1 MATINSSNIN
11 ITDLDFD
18 DVSKSLKEYLKG
30 QTTLKDY
37 DFEGSNLSVLVE
49 LLAYSAHTSAF
60 NANMVASEM
69 FLDTAQIRK
78 NVVSRAKELGYTP
91 SSRTAAKASFDLT
104 VTNPTSVNAETP
116 TSLTINRGH
125 EFTTVFD
132 GTSYTFISL
141 DNKTI
146 TPTIGTFVFNDLTIH
161 QGKLSTDIYR
171 YDNQVSNQRFPMLN
185 GNIDTSTIS
194 VNITS
199 NNTVSAWTQ
208 AGDLT
213 GIRTTS
219 TVWYLQENDEGLF
232 ELYFG
237 DGIIG
242 AEPKDGDLI
251 TISYLVTDN
260 NHANGANI
268 FSMST
273 SINGNSA
280 VTFTNTVSA
289 SGGKDIETPDQIK
302 FSASKFYTS
311 QNRLVT
317 VQDYKAKLQDLYPG
331 ADSIAVWGGEDNT
344 PKAYGKVFVALK
356 PSQYSN
362 NLTTA
367 EKSTLKRSLSE
378 LCVLTVRPEIVDAEI
393 LQILISTNFKY
404 DPTKTSQTKTALETL
419 VRAAIL
425 SFDDSEL
432 KGFDTL
438 FRHSQLTSKIDNTE
452 TSLLSNITNIKL
464 RKNYTTVVDG
474 TASSISLDFGN
485 SAYNPHAGHNSMG
498 GGVISS
504 SGFFI
509 SGDINNY
516 FFDDDGQGNL
526 RRFYLNGSTRV
537 YADNTAGTIIYST
550 GVISIN
556 SLTYSSTS
564 NTDASIDFTLIPSSN
579 DVISTKNQL
588 LDITASEI
596 SVTGVADTVAS
607 GETSAGVGYTT
618 SSSYSS

>member
-1 MATINSSNIN
+1 MASINSSNIN

-18 DVSKSLKEYLKG
+18 DVSASLKEYLKG
-30 QTTLKDY
+30 QSTLKDY
-37 DFEGSNLSVLVE
+37 DFEGSNLAVLVD

-91 SSRTAAKASFDLT
+91 SSRTASKSSFDLT
-104 VTNPTSVNAETP
+104 VTSPKVGGQTP
-116 TSLTINRGH
+116 SSLTINRGH

-132 GTSYTFISL
+132 GTEYTFISL

-146 TPTIGTFVFNDLTIH
+146 TPTTGTFKFEGLDVY
-161 QGKLSTDIYR
+161 QGKLTTDMYR
-171 YDNQVSNQRFPMLN
+171 YDNQVTNQRFPMLN
-185 GNIDTSTIS
+185 TNIDTSTINI
-194 VNITS
+194 NITS
-199 NNTVSAWTQ
+199 NNTVTAWSK

-213 GIRTTS
+213 GIRGTS
-219 TVWYLQENDEGLF
+219 TVYYIQENDDGLF
-232 ELYFG
+232 EIYFG

-242 AEPKDGDLI
+242 ASPKDGDQI
-251 TISYLVTDN
+251 NISYLVTDT
-260 NHANGANI
+260 NHANGAST
-268 FSMST
+268 FGMST

-289 SGGKDIETPDQIK
+289 SGGKDIESVDQIK

-317 VQDYKAKLQDLYPG
+317 VQDYKAKLQELYPG
-331 ADSIAVWGGEDNT
+331 ADSIAVWGGEDAI
-344 PKAYGKVFVALK
+344 PQQFGKVFVALK
-356 PSQYSN
+356 PSQFSN

-367 EKSTLKRSLSE
+367 EKSSLKTSLSN
-378 LCVLTVRPEIVDAEI
+378 LSVLTVRPEIVDAEI

-404 DPTKTSQTKTALETL
+404 DPTKTSQTVSALETL
-419 VRAAIL
+419 VRASII
-425 SFDDSEL
+425 SYDNSEL
-432 KGFDTL
+432 SGFDTL

-452 TSLLSNITNIKL
+452 TSLLSNITTIRL
-464 RKNYTTVVDG
+464 RKNHTTVIDG

-485 SAYNPHAGHNSMG
+485 SLYNPHSGHNKTG
-498 GGVISS
+498 GGIITST
-504 SGFFI
+504 GFFI
-509 SGDINNY
+509 SGDSNNY
-516 FFDDDGQGNL
+516 FFDDDGNGNL
-526 RRFYLNGSTRV
+526 RRFYLDGSTRV
-537 YADNTAGTIIYST
+537 YSDNTAGTIIYST

-564 NTDASIDFTLIPSSN
+564 NTDSSIDFTTVPSSN

-596 SVTGVADTVAS
+596 SVTGVSDSVAS

>member
-30 QTTLKDY
+30 QDTLKDY
-37 DFEGSNLSVLVE
+37 DFEGSNLSVLVD

-104 VTNPTSVNAETP
+104 VSNPTVAGQTP
-116 TSLTINRGH
+116 SSLTINRGH

-146 TPTIGTFVFNDLTIH
+146 TPSTGTFKFEALDIY
-161 QGKLSTDIYR
+161 QGKLSTDLYR

-185 GNIDTSTIS
+185 PNIDTSTIS

-199 NNTVSAWTQ
+199 NSTVSTWSK

-213 GIRTTS
+213 GITTTS
-219 TVWYLQENDEGLF
+219 KVWYLQENDEGLF

-251 TISYLVTDN
+251 TISYLVTDT
-260 NHANGANI
+260 NHANGASI

-280 VTFTNTVSA
+280 VTFTNTVSS

-317 VQDYKAKLQDLYPG
+317 VQDYKAKLQELYPG
-331 ADSIAVWGGEDNT
+331 ADSIAVWGGEDNDP
-344 PKAYGKVFVALK
+344 PKYGRVFVALK
-356 PSQYSN
+356 PSQFSN

-367 EKSTLKRSLSE
+367 EKSTLTTSLSD
-378 LCVLTVRPEIVDAEI
+378 LSVLTVRPEVVDAEI
-393 LQILISTNFKY
+393 LQILLSTNFKY
-404 DPTKTSQTKTALETL
+404 DPTKTSQTKSALETL
-419 VRAAIL
+419 VRASIL
-425 SFDDSEL
+425 SFDDTEL
-432 KGFDTL
+432 SGFDTL
-438 FRHSQLTSKIDNTE
+438 FRHSQLTTKIDGTE
-452 TSLLSNITNIKL
+452 TSILSNITNVKL
-464 RKNYTTVVDG
+464 RKNYTVVVDG
-474 TASSISLDFGN
+474 TASDIKLNFGN
-485 SAYNPHAGHNSMG
+485 SAYNPHSGHNMSG
-498 GGVISS
+498 GGILSTT
-504 SGFFI
+504 GFFL
-509 SGDINNY
+509 SGDSNNY
-516 FFDDDGQGNL
+516 FLDEDGNGNV
-526 RRFYLNGSTRV
+526 RRYYLNGSTRV
-537 YADNTAGTIIYST
+537 YSDNTAGTIIYST

-564 NTDASIDFTLIPSSN
+564 NTDSSIDFTMIPSSN

-596 SVTGVADTVAS
+596 SVSGTADTVAS

>member
-18 DVSKSLKEYLKG
+18 NVSDSLKEYLKG
-30 QTTLKDY
+30 QSTLKDY
-37 DFEGSNLSVLVE
+37 DFEGSNLAVLVD

-104 VTNPTSVNAETP
+104 VTSPTIAGQTP
-116 TSLTINRGH
+116 SSLTINRGH

-132 GTSYTFISL
+132 GTSYTFIVL
-141 DNKTI
+141 DNQTI
-146 TPTIGTFVFNDLTIH
+146 TPTTGQFKFEDLEIY
-161 QGKLSTDIYR
+161 QGRLSSDIYR

-185 GNIDTSTIS
+185 PNVDTSTVT

-199 NNTVSAWTQ
+199 NNTVTAWSK

-213 GIRTTS
+213 GITS
-219 TVWYLQENDEGLF
+219 TSNVWYLQENDEGLF

-237 DGIIG
+237 DGVIG

-251 TISYLVTDN
+251 TISYLVTDT
-260 NHANGANI
+260 NHANGASI

-280 VTFTNTVSA
+280 VTFTNTVNA

-317 VQDYKAKLQDLYPG
+317 VQDYKAKLQELYPG
-331 ADSIAVWGGEDNT
+331 ADSIAVWGGEDNDP
-344 PKAYGKVFVALK
+344 PKYGKVFVALK
-356 PSQYSN
+356 PSQFSN

-367 EKSTLKRSLSE
+367 EKSTLTNSLSD
-378 LCVLTVRPEIVDAEI
+378 LSVLTVRPEIVDAEI
-393 LQILISTNFKY
+393 LQILLSTNFKY
-404 DPTKTSQTKTALETL
+404 DPTKTSQTKSALETL
-419 VRAAIL
+419 VRASIL

-432 KGFDTL
+432 SGFDTL
-438 FRHSQLTSKIDNTE
+438 FRHSQLTTKIDGTE
-452 TSLLSNITNIKL
+452 TSILSNITNVKL
-464 RKNYTTVVDG
+464 RKNHVTTVDG
-474 TASSISLDFGN
+474 TASDIKLDFGN
-485 SAYNPHAGHNSMG
+485 GAYNPHSGHNMSG
-498 GGVISS
+498 GGILSTT
-504 SGFFI
+504 GFFL
-509 SGDINNY
+509 SGDSNNY
-516 FFDDDGQGNL
+516 FFDEDGSGNV
-526 RRFYLNGSTRV
+526 RRYYLNGSTRV
-537 YADNTAGTIIYST
+537 YSDNTAGTIIYST
-550 GVISIN
+550 GVVSIN

-564 NTDASIDFTLIPSSN
+564 NTDSSIDFTMIPSSN

-596 SVTGVADTVAS
+596 SVSGTADTVAS

>member
-30 QTTLKDY
+30 QDTLKDY
-37 DFEGSNLSVLVE
+37 DFEGSNLSVLVD

-104 VTNPTSVNAETP
+104 VSNPTVAGQTP
-116 TSLTINRGH
+116 SSLTINRGH

-146 TPTIGTFVFNDLTIH
+146 TPSTGTFKFEALDIY

-185 GNIDTSTIS
+185 PNIDTSTVS

-199 NNTVSAWTQ
+199 NSTVSTWSK

-213 GIRTTS
+213 GITTTS
-219 TVWYLQENDEGLF
+219 KVWYLQENDEGLF

-260 NHANGANI
+260 NHANGASI

-280 VTFTNTVSA
+280 VSFTNTVSS

-317 VQDYKAKLQDLYPG
+317 VQDYKAKLQELYPG
-331 ADSIAVWGGEDNT
+331 ADSIAVWGGEDNDP
-344 PKAYGKVFVALK
+344 PKYGKVFVALK
-356 PSQYSN
+356 PSQFSN

-367 EKSTLKRSLSE
+367 EKSTLTTSLSD
-378 LCVLTVRPEIVDAEI
+378 LSVLTVRPQVVDAEI
-393 LQILISTNFKY
+393 LQILLSTNFKY
-404 DPTKTSQTKTALETL
+404 DPTKTSQTKSALETL
-419 VRAAIL
+419 VRASIL
-425 SFDDSEL
+425 SFDNTEL
-432 KGFDTL
+432 SGFDTL
-438 FRHSQLTSKIDNTE
+438 FRHSQLTTKIDGTE
-452 TSLLSNITNIKL
+452 TSILSNITNVKL
-464 RKNYTTVVDG
+464 RKNYTTIIDG
-474 TASSISLDFGN
+474 TASDIKLNFGN
-485 SAYNPHAGHNSMG
+485 SAYNPHSGHNMSG
-498 GGVISS
+498 GGILSTT
-504 SGFFI
+504 GFFL
-509 SGDINNY
+509 SGDSNNY
-516 FFDDDGQGNL
+516 FFDEDGTGNV

-537 YADNTAGTIIYST
+537 YSDNTAGTIIYST
-550 GVISIN
+550 GVVSIN

-564 NTDASIDFTLIPSSN
+564 NTDSSIDFTMIPSSN

-596 SVTGVADTVAS
+596 SVSGTADTVAS

>member
-30 QTTLKDY
+30 QDTLKDY
-37 DFEGSNLSVLVE
+37 DFEGSNLSVLVD

-104 VTNPTSVNAETP
+104 VSNPTVAGQTP
-116 TSLTINRGH
+116 SSLTINRGH

-146 TPTIGTFVFNDLTIH
+146 TPSTGTFKFEALDIY
-161 QGKLSTDIYR
+161 QGKLSTDLYR

-185 GNIDTSTIS
+185 PNIDTSTIS

-199 NNTVSAWTQ
+199 NSTVSTWSK

-213 GIRTTS
+213 GITTTS
-219 TVWYLQENDEGLF
+219 KVWYLQENDEGLF

-251 TISYLVTDN
+251 TISYLVTDT
-260 NHANGANI
+260 NHANGASI

-280 VTFTNTVSA
+280 VTFTNTVSS

-317 VQDYKAKLQDLYPG
+317 VQDYKAKLQELYPG
-331 ADSIAVWGGEDNT
+331 ADSIAVWGGEDNDP
-344 PKAYGKVFVALK
+344 PKYGKVFVALK
-356 PSQYSN
+356 PSQFSN

-367 EKSTLKRSLSE
+367 EKSTLTTSLSD
-378 LCVLTVRPEIVDAEI
+378 LSVLTVRPEVVDAEI
-393 LQILISTNFKY
+393 LQILLSTNFKY
-404 DPTKTSQTKTALETL
+404 DPTKTSQTKSALETL
-419 VRAAIL
+419 VRASIL
-425 SFDDSEL
+425 SFDDTEL
-432 KGFDTL
+432 SGFDTL
-438 FRHSQLTSKIDNTE
+438 FRHSQLTTKIDGTE
-452 TSLLSNITNIKL
+452 TSILSNITNVKL
-464 RKNYTTVVDG
+464 RKNYTVVVDG
-474 TASSISLDFGN
+474 TASDIKLNFGN
-485 SAYNPHAGHNSMG
+485 SAYNPHSGHNMSG
-498 GGVISS
+498 GGILSTT
-504 SGFFI
+504 GFFL
-509 SGDINNY
+509 SGDSNNY
-516 FFDDDGQGNL
+516 FLDEDGNGNV
-526 RRFYLNGSTRV
+526 RRYYLNGSTRV
-537 YADNTAGTIIYST
+537 YSDNTAGTIIYST

-564 NTDASIDFTLIPSSN
+564 NTDSSIDFTMIPSSN

-596 SVTGVADTVAS
+596 SVSGTADTVAS

-618 SSSYSS
+618 SSSYS

>member
-18 DVSKSLKEYLKG
+18 QVSASLKEYLKG
-30 QTTLKDY
+30 QSILKDY
-37 DFEGSNLSVLVE
+37 DFEGSNLSVLID

-91 SSRTAAKASFDLT
+91 SSRTASKATFDLT
-104 VTNPTSVNAETP
+104 VNNPKVSGVTP
-116 TSLTINRGH
+116 QSLTINRGH

-141 DNKTI
+141 ENKTI
-146 TPTIGTFVFNDLTIH
+146 SPNSGTFTFDNLDIH
-161 QGKLSTDIYR
+161 QGRLTSDIYR
-171 YDNQVSNQRFPMLN
+171 FDGQVSNQRFSMLN
-185 GNIDTSTIS
+185 TNVDTSTIS
-194 VNITS
+194 INITS
-199 NNTVSAWTQ
+199 NNTVTSWKK

-213 GIRTTS
+213 GIKSTS
-219 TVWYLQENDEGLF
+219 NVFYLQENDEGLF
-232 ELYFG
+232 EVYFG
-237 DGIIG
+237 DGVIG
-242 AEPKDGDLI
+242 ASPKDGDEI
-251 TISYLVTDN
+251 TISYLVTDTD
-260 NHANGANI
+260 HANGASV

-273 SINGNSA
+273 SVNGNSN

-289 SGGKDIETPDQIK
+289 SGGKDIETTDQIK

-317 VQDYKAKLQDLYPG
+317 VQDYKAKLQELYPG
-331 ADSIAVWGGEDNT
+331 ADSIAVWGGEDNI
-344 PKAYGKVFVALK
+344 PKQFGKVFVALK

-367 EKSTLKRSLSE
+367 EKTSLKTSLSN
-378 LCVLTVRPEIVDAEI
+378 LSVLTVRPEIVDAEI
-393 LQILISTNFKY
+393 LQILLSTSFKY
-404 DPTKTSQTKTALETL
+404 DPTKTSQTKSALETL
-419 VRAAIL
+419 VRGSIL
-425 SFDDSEL
+425 SYDKNQLS
-432 KGFDTL
+432 GFDTL
-438 FRHSQLTSKIDNTE
+438 FRHSQLSTQIDGSE
-452 TSLLSNITNIKL
+452 TSLLSNITNVKL
-464 RKNYTTVVDG
+464 RKSYNTVVDG
-474 TASSISLDFGN
+474 TATSTSLDFGN
-485 SAYNPHAGHNSMG
+485 ALYNPHSGHNTAG
-498 GGVISS
+498 GGVITTT
-504 SGFFI
+504 GFFV
-509 SGDINNY
+509 SGDSNNY
-516 FFDDDGQGNL
+516 FFDDDGNGNM
-526 RRFYLNGSTRV
+526 RRYYLNGSTRV
-537 YADNTAGTIIYST
+537 YSDNTAGTVIYST
-550 GVISIN
+550 GVVSIN

-564 NTDASIDFTLIPSSN
+564 NTDTTINFTVVPSSN

-596 SVTGVADTVAS
+596 SVTGVSDTVAS

>member
-11 ITDLDFD
+11 ITDLDFEQ
-18 DVSKSLKEYLKG
+18 VSTSLKEYLKG

-37 DFEGSNLSVLVE
+37 DFDGSNLSVLVD

-91 SSRTAAKASFDLT
+91 SSRTAAEASFDLT
-104 VTNPTSVNAETP
+104 ITSPTIAGQRP
-116 TSLTINRGH
+116 ASLTINRGH

-132 GTSYTFISL
+132 GSSYTFITL
-141 DNKTI
+141 DNQTI
-146 TPTIGTFVFNDLTIH
+146 TPLAGAFTFNNLKIY
-161 QGKLSTDIYR
+161 QGKLTSDIYR
-171 YDNQVSNQRFPMLN
+171 FSSQVSNQRFAMLN
-185 GNIDTSTIS
+185 TNVDTSSITI
-194 VNITS
+194 NIES
-199 NNTVSAWTQ
+199 NGIVTAWKK

-213 GIRTTS
+213 GIRSTS
-219 TVWYLQENDEGLF
+219 NVFYLQENDEGLF
-232 ELYFG
+232 EVYFG

-242 AEPKDGDLI
+242 AQPLDGDQI
-251 TISYLVTDN
+251 SISYLVTDT
-260 NHANGANI
+260 NHANGASI
-268 FSMST
+268 FNMET
-273 SINGNSA
+273 SVNGNSS
-280 VTFTNTVSA
+280 VVFTNTISA
-289 SGGKDIETPDQIK
+289 SGGKDIETTDQIK

-317 VQDYKAKLQDLYPG
+317 VQDYKAKLQELYPG
-331 ADSIAVWGGEDNT
+331 ADSIAVWGGEDNE
-344 PKAYGKVFVALK
+344 PKQFGKVFVALK

-367 EKSTLKRSLSE
+367 EKSLLKTSLSN
-378 LCVLTVRPEIVDAEI
+378 LSVLTVRPEIIDAEI
-393 LQILISTNFKY
+393 LQILISCNFKY
-404 DPTKTSQTKTALETL
+404 DPSKTSQTKTALETL
-419 VRAAIL
+419 VRASIL
-425 SFDDSEL
+425 SYDNNQLS
-432 KGFDTL
+432 GFDTL
-438 FRHSQLTSKIDNTE
+438 FRHSQLSTQIDGTE

-464 RKNYTTVVDG
+464 RKNYITVVDG

-485 SAYNPHAGHNSMG
+485 SLYNPHSGHNNLG
-498 GGVISS
+498 GGVITS

-509 SGDINNY
+509 SGDSNNY
-516 FFDDDGQGNL
+516 FFDDDGIGNI
-526 RRFYLNGSTRV
+526 RRYYLNGSTRV
-537 YADNTAGTIIYST
+537 YSDNTAGTIIYST
-550 GVISIN
+550 GVVSIN

-564 NTDASIDFTLIPSSN
+564 NTDASIDFTVIPSSN

-596 SVTGVADTVAS
+596 SVTGVSDSVAS